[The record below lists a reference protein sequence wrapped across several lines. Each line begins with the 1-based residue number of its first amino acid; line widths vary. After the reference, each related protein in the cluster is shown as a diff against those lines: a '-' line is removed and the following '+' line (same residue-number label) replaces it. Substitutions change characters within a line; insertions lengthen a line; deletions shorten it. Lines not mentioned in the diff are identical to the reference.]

1 LKWGGALFFV
11 TFSIFL
17 ELEYLFL
24 LSSEARIFFPEFNIR
39 LYDKGLNNGNYN
51 STFKYSRA
59 HKKNLK
65 ISKGQAESKK
75 DRQYS
80 GQNKKEKRANND
92 LQNIHIKLKI
102 E

>member
-1 LKWGGALFFV
+1 MILKTCCLVFRYVQYIFRVRIFIFFV
-11 TFSIFL
+11 
-17 ELEYLFL
+17 E
-24 LSSEARIFFPEFNIR
+24 RIFFPEFNIR

-51 STFKYSRA
+51 LTFKYSRA

-75 DRQYS
+75 ERQYS